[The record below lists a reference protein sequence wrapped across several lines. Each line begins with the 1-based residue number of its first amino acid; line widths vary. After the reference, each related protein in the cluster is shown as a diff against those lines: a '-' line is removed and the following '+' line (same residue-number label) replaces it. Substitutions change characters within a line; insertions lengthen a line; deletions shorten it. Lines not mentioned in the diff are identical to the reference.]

1 MPRPFRIPTLILA
14 AAAILTPT
22 AIAQSLR
29 LDFQDGIGAWS
40 TVLDGVMGG
49 LSTGKVSQPQPGV
62 LRFTGELSLENNG
75 GFSQMRTAVRE
86 GACAGARGFVLEVKG
101 DGRTYTFDVRASNAR
116 MMAGSFQQKFDT
128 VAGEWTR
135 IELPLDGF
143 RLYSFG
149 RELRDAAPLDA
160 AKVESVGVT
169 LADKKAGAFALDV
182 RSIATYG
189 AAAAAGTKD
198 GGLAAVAGRAGLT
211 KLLACVGASG
221 LALPEGPVTILAP
234 TDAAFDALPAG
245 VVESLLRPENKAKLR
260 TILMQ
265 HVAEGRLGSAELLN
279 QRSLSTLAGQQLA
292 VDFARQQV
300 GGASFVATDVPFDG
314 GLVHVIDKVLLPESR
329 SIVELAVA
337 SDQLKTLVTAVK
349 AAGLVDPLG
358 AENGPW
364 TVFAPVDS
372 AFAKLPKATLEQLLQ
387 PANRAALAGILG
399 LHVVPG
405 RIAARELLQKQKLTT
420 LMGAPIAA
428 RLVAGKL
435 TIGGAGL
442 VATDVQAGN
451 GVIHLIDTVITESL
465 GGAASGANAR
475 ARSGNGANEGDVL
488 PGLRAIYELAV
499 DRGVPLFNRGE
510 VEGCAAVYEVA
521 VQSALRL
528 TRGRVQ
534 PELLT
539 ELENA
544 ARKAATIEDAR
555 ARAWAYRRAMDE
567 AYQAAER
574 LVEARARNG
583 KQ

>member
-1 MPRPFRIPTLILA
+1 MRNAPA
-14 AAAILTPT
+14 
-22 AIAQSLR
+22 
-29 LDFQDGIGAWS
+29 LD
-40 TVLDGVMGG
+40 
-49 LSTGKVSQPQPGV
+49 P
-62 LRFTGELSLENNG
+62 
-75 GFSQMRTAVRE
+75 
-86 GACAGARGFVLEVKG
+86 
-101 DGRTYTFDVRASNAR
+101 AS
-116 MMAGSFQQKFDT
+116 
-128 VAGEWTR
+128 
-135 IELPLDGF
+135 I
-143 RLYSFG
+143 
-149 RELRDAAPLDA
+149 
-160 AKVESVGVT
+160 ESVGIT

-189 AAAAAGTKD
+189 ATAAAGSD
-198 GGLAAVAGRAGLT
+198 DDGLAAVAGRAGLK

-337 SDQLKTLVTAVK
+337 SDQLKTLVAAVK
-349 AAGLVDPLG
+349 AAGLVDQLG

>member
-1 MPRPFRIPTLILA
+1 MQHPIHIPTLFLA
-14 AAAILTPT
+14 AMAALTPT
-22 AIAQSLR
+22 TIAQSLQ
-29 LDFQDGIGAWS
+29 LDFQDGVGAWS

-116 MMAGSFQQKFDT
+116 VMAGSFQQKFDT
-128 VAGEWTR
+128 TAGEWTR
-135 IELPLDGF
+135 IELPLERF

-189 AAAAAGTKD
+189 ATAPAASGD

-221 LALPEGPVTILAP
+221 LELPEGPVTILAP

-260 TILMQ
+260 TILLQ
-265 HVAEGRLGSAELLN
+265 HVTEGRLSSAALLN
-279 QRSLSTLAGQQLA
+279 QRSLATLAGQQLA

-300 GGASFVATDVPFDG
+300 GGAGFVATDVPFDG
-314 GLVHVIDKVLLPESR
+314 GLVHVVDKVLLPESR

-349 AAGLVDPLG
+349 AAGLVDQLG

-364 TVFAPVDS
+364 TVFAPIDS

-387 PANRAALAGILG
+387 PANRAALTGILG

-420 LMGAPIAA
+420 LMGNPIAT
-428 RLVAGKL
+428 RLVGGKL
-435 TIGGAGL
+435 TIGGAGF

-451 GVIHLIDTVITESL
+451 GVIHLIDTVITEPL
-465 GGAASGANAR
+465 GGAESGANAR
-475 ARSGNGANEGDVL
+475 ARAGGGASDGDVF

-528 TRGRVQ
+528 ARGRIA
-534 PELLT
+534 PELLS
-539 ELENA
+539 ELETA
-544 ARKAATIEDAR
+544 ASKAAT
-555 ARAWAYRRAMDE
+555 
-567 AYQAAER
+567 
-574 LVEARARNG
+574 LP
-583 KQ
+583 